1 MRSVAL
7 IALAFAMGCTV
18 KEGEAGPGREAGT
31 DEEQG
36 DDTNSDADVDDSDT
50 AADSDV
56 PEPDL
61 DEDGV
66 VGVADVL
73 AWLTAFGG

>member
-36 DDTNSDADVDDSDT
+36 DDCLLYTSDA
-50 AADSDV
+50 AD
-56 PEPDL
+56 E
-61 DEDGV
+61 
-66 VGVADVL
+66 
-73 AWLTAFGG
+73 